1 MAAENGSRK
10 PENGYPCDAQDDDYD
25 EYRPLIGGP
34 GFPILKVNPVKAK
47 LKRGDI
53 VIAGTINLPC
63 LDTAVAMA
71 SSFDFLWIEAEH
83 SAITLEKTHEMILA
97 TRGMRAV
104 PFVRLPWQE
113 MWMAKRVM
121 DIGAIGV
128 VFPFCSSPERAKTC
142 SMACRYPPLG
152 RRGCGPTMSQ
162 LAWGLDESQYYDWAQ
177 DNICCVVM
185 IEEKEAIDCLDD
197 IAKTP
202 GIDCLFIGTSDLAL
216 SFTGDKRKTL
226 EEPVYSACD
235 KVVAA
240 GKKYG
245 LPVGCPAGSPE
256 QMKALISRGFTFFQ
270 CPPDIGFL
278 QKGINAFTSS
288 LTEAGIFKRQKSGG
302 VATNPSGGQV
312 C

>member
-1 MAAENGSRK
+1 MSEASSPKRARTEQN
-10 PENGYPCDAQDDDYD
+10 YDDL
-25 EYRPLIGGP
+25 RPAIGGP
-34 GFPILKVNPVKAK
+34 GEPILKVNPVKAK
-47 LKRGDI
+47 LKRGEI

-83 SAITLEKTHEMILA
+83 SAITLEKTHDMILA

-128 VFPFCSSPERAKTC
+128 VFPFCSTAERAKTAAR
-142 SMACRYPPLG
+142 ACRYPPLG
-152 RRGCGPTMSQ
+152 GRGCGPTMAQ
-162 LAWGLDESQYYDWAQ
+162 LAWGHDETTYYDWAQ
-177 DNICCVVM
+177 DNICCIVM
-185 IEEKEAIDCLDD
+185 IEEKEAMDCLDE
-197 IAKTP
+197 IAATP
-202 GIDCLFIGTSDLAL
+202 GIDCLFIGTSDLAF
-216 SFTGDKRKTL
+216 SFTGDKRKTGV
-226 EEPVYSACD
+226 EPVYSACD

-240 GKKYG
+240 GKKHG

-256 QMKALISRGFTFFQ
+256 QMKALIARGFTFFQ

-288 LTEAGIFKRQKSGG
+288 LVDAGIPVGNAPKSG
-302 VATNPSGGQV
+302 GGQV

>member
-1 MAAENGSRK
+1 MSEASSPKRARTEQN
-10 PENGYPCDAQDDDYD
+10 YDDL
-25 EYRPLIGGP
+25 RPAIGGP
-34 GFPILKVNPVKAK
+34 GEPILKVNPVKAK
-47 LKRGDI
+47 LKRGEI

-83 SAITLEKTHEMILA
+83 SAITLEKTHDMILA

-128 VFPFCSSPERAKTC
+128 VFPFCSTAERAKTAAR
-142 SMACRYPPLG
+142 ACRYPPLG
-152 RRGCGPTMSQ
+152 GRGCGPTMAQ
-162 LAWGLDESQYYDWAQ
+162 LAWGHDETTYYDWAQ
-177 DNICCVVM
+177 DNICCIVM
-185 IEEKEAIDCLDD
+185 IEEKEAMDCLDE
-197 IAKTP
+197 IAATP
-202 GIDCLFIGTSDLAL
+202 GIDCLFIGTSDLAF
-216 SFTGDKRKTL
+216 SFTGDKRKTGV
-226 EEPVYSACD
+226 EPVYSACD

-240 GKKYG
+240 GKKHG

-256 QMKALISRGFTFFQ
+256 QMKALIARGFTFFQ

-288 LTEAGIFKRQKSGG
+288 LVDAGIPVGNVPKSG
-302 VATNPSGGQV
+302 GGQV